1 VPSTRQS
8 GVKGHRE
15 TPINQGFDPPGV
27 LHAAGW
33 KGAEM
38 EREKLYRLLRLGLE
52 KGASDIHFQVGYLPL
67 YRFHGELVEL
77 RFKVLTPQDTEEIVR
92 ILIEDDP
99 LGQDL
104 DFNERDLAFELPGEG
119 RFRVNI
125 SRQRRFFNI
134 VLRVIPLQIKT
145 FDDLNLPSVLGDI
158 AQVRRGFVL
167 VTGPTGMGKSTTLAT
182 MLNEVNRQRKS
193 KIVTVEDPIEFVF
206 THDRSII
213 TQREIGTDTA
223 SFPDALR
230 AALRQDPDVIMVGEM
245 RDLETVDTSLKAA
258 ETGHLV
264 FSTIHT
270 ADVASTINRLV
281 SFFPSE
287 ENLQVR
293 ARLADN
299 LKAIVS
305 LRLLVNKK
313 ENGRVPAVEVM
324 RSTRSIQECIKDPA
338 RTHEITEYIGRGR
351 SESMQTFDQHLL
363 DLLKANKVTTQTA
376 LNAASNPTD
385 LQTKLEM
392 EGLINEDE
400 DSDQKPEASAELET
414 DERF

>member
-1 VPSTRQS
+1 
-8 GVKGHRE
+8 
-15 TPINQGFDPPGV
+15 
-27 LHAAGW
+27 
-33 KGAEM
+33 M

-77 RFKVLTPQDTEEIVR
+77 RYKVLTPADTEEIVR
-92 ILIEDDP
+92 ILIENDP
-99 LGQDL
+99 LGPEL

-134 VLRVIPLQIKT
+134 VLRVIPLQIKS
-145 FDDLNLPSVLGDI
+145 FSDLNLPSVLGDI
-158 AQVRRGFVL
+158 AQIQRGFVL
-167 VTGPTGMGKSTTLAT
+167 VTGPTGMGKSTTLAG
-182 MLNEVNRQRKS
+182 MLNEVNRLRKS

-223 SFPDALR
+223 SFPEALR

-270 ADVASTINRLV
+270 ADVASTITRLV
-281 SFFPSE
+281 SFFPAE
-287 ENLQVR
+287 EHLQVR
-293 ARLADN
+293 ARLAEN
-299 LKAIVS
+299 LKAVVS

-313 ENGRVPAVEVM
+313 QNGRVPAVEVM
-324 RSTRSIQECIKDPA
+324 RATRSIQECIKDPA
-338 RTHEITEYIGRGR
+338 RTHEITEYIARGR
-351 SESMQTFDQHLL
+351 SEHMQTFDQHLL
-363 DLLKANKVTTQTA
+363 DLLKANKITVQSA

-385 LQTKLEM
+385 FQTKLEM
-392 EGLINEDE
+392 EGLIHDDGEVDA
-400 DSDQKPEASAELET
+400 KPAAPFDIET

>member
-1 VPSTRQS
+1 
-8 GVKGHRE
+8 
-15 TPINQGFDPPGV
+15 
-27 LHAAGW
+27 
-33 KGAEM
+33 M

-77 RFKVLTPQDTEEIVR
+77 RYKVLTPADTEEIVR
-92 ILIEDDP
+92 ILIENDP
-99 LGQDL
+99 LGPEL

-134 VLRVIPLQIKT
+134 VLRVIPLQIKS
-145 FDDLNLPSVLGDI
+145 FSDLNLPSVLGDI
-158 AQVRRGFVL
+158 AQIQRGFVL
-167 VTGPTGMGKSTTLAT
+167 VTGPTGMGKSTTLAG
-182 MLNEVNRQRKS
+182 MLNEVNRLRKS

-223 SFPDALR
+223 SFPEALR

-270 ADVASTINRLV
+270 ADVASTITRLV
-281 SFFPSE
+281 SFFPAE
-287 ENLQVR
+287 EHLQVR
-293 ARLADN
+293 ARLAEN
-299 LKAIVS
+299 LKAVVS

-313 ENGRVPAVEVM
+313 QNGRVPAVEVM
-324 RSTRSIQECIKDPA
+324 RATRSIQECIKDPA
-338 RTHEITEYIGRGR
+338 RTHEITEYIARGR
-351 SESMQTFDQHLL
+351 SEHMQTFDQHLL
-363 DLLKANKVTTQTA
+363 DLLKANKITVESA

-385 LQTKLEM
+385 FQTKLEM
-392 EGLINEDE
+392 EGLIHDDGEVDA
-400 DSDQKPEASAELET
+400 KPAAPFDIET

>member
-1 VPSTRQS
+1 
-8 GVKGHRE
+8 
-15 TPINQGFDPPGV
+15 
-27 LHAAGW
+27 
-33 KGAEM
+33 M
-38 EREKLYRLLRLGLE
+38 
-52 KGASDIHFQVGYLPL
+52 HF
-67 YRFHGELVEL
+67 
-77 RFKVLTPQDTEEIVR
+77 
-92 ILIEDDP
+92 
-99 LGQDL
+99 
-104 DFNERDLAFELPGEG
+104 
-119 RFRVNI
+119 
-125 SRQRRFFNI
+125 
-134 VLRVIPLQIKT
+134 
-145 FDDLNLPSVLGDI
+145 GDI

-182 MLNEVNRQRKS
+182 MLNEVNRQRKC

-213 TQREIGTDTA
+213 TQREIGTDTS

-270 ADVASTINRLV
+270 ADVASTIHRLV

-287 ENLQVR
+287 EQLQVR

-299 LKAIVS
+299 LKAVVS

-313 ENGRVPAVEVM
+313 QNGRVPAVEVM

-338 RTHEITEYIGRGR
+338 RTHEITEYIARAR
-351 SESMQTFDQHLL
+351 SERMQTFDQHLL
-363 DLLKANKVTTQTA
+363 DLLKANKITVEGA
-376 LNAASNPTD
+376 LNSASNPTD
-385 LQTKLEM
+385 FQTKLEM
-392 EGLINEDE
+392 EGLIHEDGE
-400 DSDQKPEASAELET
+400 VDEKPAEPFEIET